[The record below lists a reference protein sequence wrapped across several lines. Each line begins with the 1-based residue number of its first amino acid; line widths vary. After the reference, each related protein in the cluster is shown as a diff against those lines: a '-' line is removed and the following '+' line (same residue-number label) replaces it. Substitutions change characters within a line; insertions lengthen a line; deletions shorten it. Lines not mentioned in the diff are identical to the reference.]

1 MVATTESM
9 HDQAMVATTE
19 SMHDQAGCLSAFIRD
34 WHRDKPFSFTELS
47 FHFELPEDLFYDNHN
62 SLRWYHPT
70 WLSFWTPP
78 SHVQIWLWPLTLLI
92 SFIITRT
99 SAKIDNGWIN
109 LQRLRKPDHCR
120 SPMNTDDSSYRYKT
134 TRTSEPAVRR
144 KHEGTFDRQK
154 VWPRWRRPFMY
165 GYGKVT
171 KYFSL
176 LNVGMTEDSVLGIL
190 AGSSFSVPTHLPI
203 TVQC

>member
-1 MVATTESM
+1 MTSPSASLNFLFTLNYLKIYSM
-9 HDQAMVATTE
+9 I
-19 SMHDQAGCLSAFIRD
+19 FIIRLDVTARD
-34 WHRDKPFSFTELS
+34 FCFGV
-47 FHFELPEDLFYDNHN
+47 
-62 SLRWYHPT
+62 
-70 WLSFWTPP
+70 TPP
-78 SHVQIWLWPLTLLI
+78 LHVQIRLWPLTLLI

-109 LQRLRKPDHCR
+109 LQRLRKIDYCH
-120 SPMNTDDSSYRYKT
+120 SPMNTDDSIYRYKT

-144 KHEGTFDRQK
+144 KHEGKLTFDRQK

-190 AGSSFSVPTHLPI
+190 AGSSFSVQLPTHLPM
-203 TVQC
+203 TLQC